1 MIGLG
6 LLAGLGGIASN
17 WMGAQAM
24 NKPLQTQAIS
34 PEEIRD
40 YMKNSQS
47 MVGQMQGIGTGL
59 MDPSSALNQRQQ
71 GMMRDASANQ
81 LAMQAVLNRR
91 RNAQMGADSGIGA
104 AQDRAQQ
111 RLASVALQ
119 NQMQNQL
126 NQNYMQGIGVLGSQ
140 QQAQMGIDENI
151 AQSAIAQRQ
160 SQMDAEQQQRM
171 MQASQWS
178 GLGQGLLGIIPGLFG
193 GG

>member
-6 LLAGLGGIASN
+6 LLAGLGGIAAN
-17 WMGAQAM
+17 YMGAQAM

-34 PEEIRD
+34 PGEIRD
-40 YMKNSQS
+40 YMKSSQD
-47 MVGQMQGIGTGL
+47 MVDNMQGICTGL
-59 MDPSSALNQRQQ
+59 MDPSSALNQRQL
-71 GMMRDASANQ
+71 GMMRGESANQ

-91 RNAQMGADSGIGA
+91 RNAQMGADSGITA
-104 AQDRAQQ
+104 AQDRVQR

-160 SQMDAEQQQRM
+160 SQMNAEQQRRM
-171 MQASQWS
+171 MQAAQWS
-178 GLGQGLLGIIPGLFG
+178 GLGEGLLGMIPTMIGQ
-193 GG
+193 